1 MTEEEMK
8 LIPVDIFDVLA
19 NAINMA
25 NSPGD
30 RKKIETAASN
40 LESYE
45 ASVD

>member
-1 MTEEEMK
+1 MK
-8 LIPVDIFDVLA
+8 KIAVDIYDVLA

-25 NSPGD
+25 KSPED
-30 RKKIETAASN
+30 CKKIEKAASN